1 MLSEYLYI
9 YCNTRFLLFTLQH
22 QPLLSTMHKNYIFS
36 TCLLISLFFL
46 SSAFISNSSSI
57 LGGGEEKF
65 IPTTEVAPKLLSDKC
80 SRNRSSD
87 ASITHVMLHF
97 CSNAAQKPENPY
109 ILKDI
114 LNVFETY
121 KVSAH
126 YIIDREGVIHHL
138 VNENRAA
145 HHAGKGT
152 LSHEAHRHND
162 LNGRSIGIEMMAIG
176 TQTEMSKFIS
186 SSTYSK
192 INKKHVGFTEAQYKS
207 LNRLLK
213 DIENRHTDIK
223 HNRKHIVGHDEYA
236 PSRRSDPGRLFDWK
250 KIGLTAN

>member
-1 MLSEYLYI
+1 MKKSYL
-9 YCNTRFLLFTLQH
+9 TT
-22 QPLLSTMHKNYIFS
+22 
-36 TCLLISLFFL
+36 TCLLFVLFFV
-46 SSAFISNSSSI
+46 SSAFISSNSTNSY
-57 LGGGEEKF
+57 LGGEGKF
-65 IPTTEVAPKLLSDKC
+65 VPTTKVTPKLLSDKC

-97 CSNAAQKPENPY
+97 CSNAAQKPTNPY
-109 ILKDI
+109 NLKDI

-126 YIIDREGVIHHL
+126 YIIDREGIIHHL

-186 SSTYSK
+186 TSTYQK
-192 INKKHVGFTEAQYKS
+192 IDKKDVGFTEAQYKS
-207 LNRLLK
+207 LDRLLK
-213 DIENRHTDIK
+213 DIESRHTDIS
-223 HNRKHIVGHDEYA
+223 HDRKHIVGHDQYA
-236 PSRRSDPGRLFDWK
+236 PSRRSDPGSLFDWK
-250 KIGLTAN
+250 KIGLTQN